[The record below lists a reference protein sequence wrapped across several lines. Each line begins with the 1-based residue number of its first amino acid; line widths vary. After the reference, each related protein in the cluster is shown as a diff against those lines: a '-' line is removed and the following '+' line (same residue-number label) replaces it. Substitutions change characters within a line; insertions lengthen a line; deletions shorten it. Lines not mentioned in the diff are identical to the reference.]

1 MGRAPNS
8 GAPGRV
14 SAHVVP
20 KSPSPVSDEEDEK
33 TTLESGWEEEAST
46 TVEQG
51 EEAEK
56 IRALAADAQR
66 IRNTG
71 THVTSTNEHATVV
84 EDHTVDEQHANAPI
98 SIITPQAVSA
108 RLVVTQGND
117 SGQAI
122 EITPGKSYTIGR
134 AIDNDVVLTD
144 IAVSRKH
151 FDLRH
156 EDGSWIVADRGS
168 GNGTVVNGNVEDQ
181 PFMLA
186 NGDTIEIG
194 NTSFR
199 FDHPNG
205 FARAQPP
212 QPATYDVALDEDEP
226 STVAGKF
233 VRDDIITP
241 AHLPAPHLQPKP
253 GSPAPLPRARP
264 VSAAPMAKAPASA
277 YPAGSSGS
285 MTAAMPSTVS
295 PAHNLQ
301 VPAPGPYPH
310 HAMAQLQQPLSA
322 MAPMG
327 QPMPVPRMALG
338 SNQPTLLGVNH
349 LPEAMQNGMPAPS
362 HGPGRPMQPAQPM
375 PFTYPSLNDPA
386 RPPHAPMMIVANHQ
400 RRDATSTALVP
411 ATPYAGIPMLSRP
424 PAAYV
429 SPQLSRRAKLILAAT
444 GLSLLAAIAT
454 IAIVKGSSSSHR
466 KSQDPLIDE
475 IKPSNPVV
483 PPSDPTLESKAVKS
497 EPKKLEPTI
506 VEPKIAIT
514 DPSKSEPKKLEPT
527 IAQPKALEPPVAD
540 PKKLDPKK
548 PEPKKQEVTEPKK
561 RLESTSAVA
570 DPPKVDPK
578 ADSKRIKRDPK
589 KDHTPTPTRVATG
602 GDADASKSKAD
613 GLYRQKKFN
622 DAAGALRSSAKS
634 LSGSEASSL
643 LSLAA
648 TYEQFGHKYNVGM
661 AGTTP
666 PSQAWDL
673 LKSAQSFDI
682 GGAYKDEIQ
691 TKLQQIATKAA
702 LAFVGAKNYNRAVEA
717 VRIAE
722 TTGSSSSTK
731 IVRDALDSYAGE
743 LYVTASKEMGTSP
756 DAARSKLKQIKGL
769 VDAKSPWYQK
779 ATKLL
784 NGSS

>member
-1 MGRAPNS
+1 
-8 GAPGRV
+8 
-14 SAHVVP
+14 
-20 KSPSPVSDEEDEK
+20 
-33 TTLESGWEEEAST
+33 
-46 TVEQG
+46 
-51 EEAEK
+51 
-56 IRALAADAQR
+56 
-66 IRNTG
+66 
-71 THVTSTNEHATVV
+71 
-84 EDHTVDEQHANAPI
+84 
-98 SIITPQAVSA
+98 
-108 RLVVTQGND
+108 
-117 SGQAI
+117 
-122 EITPGKSYTIGR
+122 
-134 AIDNDVVLTD
+134 
-144 IAVSRKH
+144 
-151 FDLRH
+151 
-156 EDGSWIVADRGS
+156 
-168 GNGTVVNGNVEDQ
+168 
-181 PFMLA
+181 
-186 NGDTIEIG
+186 
-194 NTSFR
+194 
-199 FDHPNG
+199 
-205 FARAQPP
+205 
-212 QPATYDVALDEDEP
+212 
-226 STVAGKF
+226 
-233 VRDDIITP
+233 
-241 AHLPAPHLQPKP
+241 
-253 GSPAPLPRARP
+253 
-264 VSAAPMAKAPASA
+264 
-277 YPAGSSGS
+277 
-285 MTAAMPSTVS
+285 
-295 PAHNLQ
+295 
-301 VPAPGPYPH
+301 
-310 HAMAQLQQPLSA
+310 
-322 MAPMG
+322 
-327 QPMPVPRMALG
+327 
-338 SNQPTLLGVNH
+338 
-349 LPEAMQNGMPAPS
+349 
-362 HGPGRPMQPAQPM
+362 
-375 PFTYPSLNDPA
+375 
-386 RPPHAPMMIVANHQ
+386 
-400 RRDATSTALVP
+400 
-411 ATPYAGIPMLSRP
+411 
-424 PAAYV
+424 
-429 SPQLSRRAKLILAAT
+429 
-444 GLSLLAAIAT
+444 
-454 IAIVKGSSSSHR
+454 
-466 KSQDPLIDE
+466 
-475 IKPSNPVV
+475 
-483 PPSDPTLESKAVKS
+483 LESKAV
-497 EPKKLEPTI
+497 
-506 VEPKIAIT
+506 
-514 DPSKSEPKKLEPT
+514 KSEPKKLEPT